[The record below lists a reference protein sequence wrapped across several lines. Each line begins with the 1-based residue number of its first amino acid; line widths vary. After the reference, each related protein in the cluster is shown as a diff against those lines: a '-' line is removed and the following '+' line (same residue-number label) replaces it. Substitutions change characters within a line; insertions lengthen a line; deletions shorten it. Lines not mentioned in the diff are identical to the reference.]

1 MTFNL
6 FFYEVFK
13 AKGVYMLSNIIK
25 IRQLFFIWLVE
36 KIQPD
41 GLSYYGNFKGT
52 TSALLLFIKNILRPL
67 RVFNRYR
74 HRQSLFGKNRRD
86 YNSILQTIDD
96 EQFFLNKIDFEVK
109 LKEFKYSGICSLEC
123 YFPKEMCDKILGS
136 IDEDFNSYPQADEY
150 FTLKN
155 GIQLTPELLEIW
167 VNPTLIKL
175 MSRYLKH
182 SVFARNYPNFHQIN
196 PPFTNP
202 ATKDMESAKD
212 YGLNV
217 GWHFDTVNLLLIIVL
232 LKDIDKDDS
241 VMQVLSG
248 SHLNHHVHLTQADF
262 NISDEHIA
270 SSSYDVKN
278 LDGKAG
284 SIYLVDTNAYH
295 RLYAAKDSV
304 RKAIHFEF
312 TPGQNILMNVK
323 NIAKALRENPDI
335 LDELQKSQRNLLLGL
350 FPKAHNYGY
359 TLTSKNSFKNSIYRC

>member
-1 MTFNL
+1 
-6 FFYEVFK
+6 
-13 AKGVYMLSNIIK
+13 MLSNIIK
-25 IRQLFFIWLVE
+25 IRQLFFIWLVG

-67 RVFNRYR
+67 RVFERYR

-86 YNSILQTIDD
+86 YNSILKTNDD
-96 EQFFLNKIDFEVK
+96 KQFFLNKSDFEVK
-109 LKEFKYSGICSLEC
+109 LEEFKNTGICSLEC
-123 YFPKEMCDKILGS
+123 YFPKKMCDKILGS
-136 IDEDFNSYPQADEY
+136 FDEDFNSNPQTDEY

-212 YGLNV
+212 FKLNV

-241 VMQVLSG
+241 VMQVLAG
-248 SHLNHHVHLTQADF
+248 SHLNHHVHLTQSDF
-262 NISDEHIA
+262 NLSDEHIA

-295 RLYAAKDSV
+295 RLYAAQDSV

-323 NIAKALRENPDI
+323 NIAKALGKNPDI
-335 LDELQKSQRNLLLGL
+335 LDELQKSQRNLLSGL
-350 FPKAHNYGY
+350 FPNTYEYGY
-359 TLTSKNSFKNSIYRC
+359 TLMSKGGLKNSIRRS